1 MMMELVLAIK
11 ELEGSV
17 LYLKKSIFLY
27 FIIIS
32 ILGLLFTFTS
42 NAHTY
47 KKMDVEIIHPWCV
60 ATLSGGNSNAYIT
73 ISNDSNKDIEL
84 IGISSDFI
92 KHIMLM
98 KNGKSIEKIS
108 ISADGGIRG
117 EDDFSIMFHS
127 SKKDLVSGENIPAIL
142 KFSSGMTIDI
152 KFVIGENTTLDEKEN
167 TENTQEHHDH
177 SNH

>member
-84 IGISSDFI
+84 ILLANKTFI
-92 KHIMLM
+92 
-98 KNGKSIEKIS
+98 N
-108 ISADGGIRG
+108 
-117 EDDFSIMFHS
+117 
-127 SKKDLVSGENIPAIL
+127 
-142 KFSSGMTIDI
+142 
-152 KFVIGENTTLDEKEN
+152 
-167 TENTQEHHDH
+167 
-177 SNH
+177 

>member
-1 MMMELVLAIK
+1 MMTALVQVIK
-11 ELEGSV
+11 GLEGSV
-17 LYLKKSIFLY
+17 ENFKKSRFLYL
-27 FIIIS
+27 IIIG
-32 ILGLLFTFTS
+32 IFGLLFTLTS
-42 NAHTY
+42 YAHTY
-47 KKMDVEIIHPWCV
+47 KKMNVEIIHPWCA

-73 ISNDSNKDIEL
+73 ISNDSDKDIEL
-84 IGISSDFI
+84 VGISSDFI
-92 KHIMLM
+92 QHIMFM
-98 KNGKSIEKIS
+98 KNGKSVDKIT

-117 EDDFSIMFHS
+117 EDDFSIMFHG

-167 TENTQEHHDH
+167 TENTQENHDH